1 MQFGEREGGG
11 LGQVMVGGQGG
22 KPGELARGLVE
33 RVGQPEGA
41 GAVIADVI
49 VDGRALQRRPRQQ
62 LQGSSGLRRVFEQGD
77 GTRQVGQGTG
87 GRAGGAAVDIRG
99 EPEAGGLA
107 RQVGMACRGQPL
119 VRGATGAPWT
129 MVLRAPPVRLRMPSA
144 VLSSSA
150 AAVTRRGMVTRPLWG
165 AGSVQVNAG
174 VLHWIQCSRERPPW
188 GRPGFD
194 GGSGSWSACRGFH
207 LPLVKLRWKPT

>member
-1 MQFGEREGGG
+1 MQFGEREGCG

-62 LQGSSGLRRVFEQGD
+62 LQGRAGLRRVFEQGD

-87 GRAGGAAVDIRG
+87 GRAGGAAVDVWG

-119 VRGATGAPWT
+119 VRGGHGCPVDDGAAGPAGEAEDAERCAEQQRGGGNASGHGDPAIMGSRIRASQCRGATLVPVFARATAVGATW
-129 MVLRAPPVRLRMPSA
+129 L
-144 VLSSSA
+144 
-150 AAVTRRGMVTRPLWG
+150 RRGIGIV
-165 AGSVQVNAG
+165 
-174 VLHWIQCSRERPPW
+174 ERVPRIPSPP
-188 GRPGFD
+188 R
-194 GGSGSWSACRGFH
+194 
-207 LPLVKLRWKPT
+207 